1 MLLFLLNGALL
12 SFMSIN
18 SLPRFFSHFYL
29 KKVACQQGLNFKTIF
44 EAATS
49 FVTIQLNHGLV
60 QQKYLF
66 LRIMNKSRA
75 LMSTVISIDRKN
87 DGGFILIN
95 SLFSNMGQFF
105 LHKPTLNVARL
116 S

>member
-1 MLLFLLNGALL
+1 
-12 SFMSIN
+12 
-18 SLPRFFSHFYL
+18 
-29 KKVACQQGLNFKTIF
+29 
-44 EAATS
+44 
-49 FVTIQLNHGLV
+49 
-60 QQKYLF
+60 
-66 LRIMNKSRA
+66 
-75 LMSTVISIDRKN
+75 MSTVISIDRKN